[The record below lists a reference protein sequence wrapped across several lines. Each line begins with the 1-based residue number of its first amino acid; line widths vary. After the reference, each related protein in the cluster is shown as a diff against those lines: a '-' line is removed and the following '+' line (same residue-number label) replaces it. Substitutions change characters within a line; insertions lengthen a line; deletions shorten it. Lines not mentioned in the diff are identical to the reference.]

1 MVHSLLQP
9 VFPVTFAAVSCAL
22 TCAWTASAI
31 ILPTRSEVMH
41 APLARANDPPE
52 PFTVVVRTI
61 PITRPANLPFEER
74 WQVQA
79 DQPVTQARTEQP
91 ALVTTNCIPSHAVPS
106 AAIQFAAAKVAATF
120 TLVEFCPGGAGDE
133 QRPRDQIAIF
143 FFA

>member
-22 TCAWTASAI
+22 TCAWTASA
-31 ILPTRSEVMH
+31 TGSN

-133 QRPRDQIAIF
+133 QRPRD
-143 FFA
+143 

>member
-22 TCAWTASAI
+22 TCAWTASA
-31 ILPTRSEVMH
+31 TGSN

-91 ALVTTNCIPSHAVPS
+91 ALVTTNCIPSRS
-106 AAIQFAAAKVAATF
+106 A
-120 TLVEFCPGGAGDE
+120 
-133 QRPRDQIAIF
+133 QRRDPVCGSKGRRYFHIGRILSWRCRR
-143 FFA
+143 